1 MGHASREVLRK
12 VVDIGSA
19 DMSTRHGGCV
29 GRVRRVWS
37 DKVLGKMVKD
47 RGQAIVFVESGQ
59 RTSSQLPKSASHQKG
74 RTGQIYLELAF

>member
-12 VVDIGSA
+12 VVDVGGA

-37 DKVLGKMVKD
+37 DKVLGKVVKD
-47 RGQAIVFVESGQ
+47 RSKAVIFIES
-59 RTSSQLPKSASHQKG
+59 R
-74 RTGQIYLELAF
+74 